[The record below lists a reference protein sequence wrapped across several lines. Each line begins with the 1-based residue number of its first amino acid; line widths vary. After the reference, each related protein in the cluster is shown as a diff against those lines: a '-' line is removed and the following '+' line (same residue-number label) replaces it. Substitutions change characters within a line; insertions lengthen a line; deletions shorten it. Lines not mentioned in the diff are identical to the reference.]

1 MELFECDRCGVQAD
15 AEGSP
20 SPWGKLSHAPDM
32 TAESVITCHLCPACV
47 ERALEKPE
55 TGTHPFVEVKGA
67 CGVCGSARFTSL
79 HPAAVVRQVLS
90 A

>member
-1 MELFECDRCGVQAD
+1 MRLTECRRCGAQD
-15 AEGSP
+15 RTDGRTLLYPDGWETL
-20 SPWGKLSHAPDM
+20 GKA
-32 TAESVITCHLCPACV
+32 ILCPACV

-67 CGVCGSARFTSL
+67 CGVCGTARFTSL

-90 A
+90 G